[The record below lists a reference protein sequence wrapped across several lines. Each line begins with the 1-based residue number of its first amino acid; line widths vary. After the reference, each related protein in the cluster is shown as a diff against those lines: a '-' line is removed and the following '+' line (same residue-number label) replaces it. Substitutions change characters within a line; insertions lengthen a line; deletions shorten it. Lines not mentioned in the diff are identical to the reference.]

1 MANKYPLIFNSDLGL
16 IQEANSNDTIIPDN
30 IITANLVV
38 TGTLAV
44 PGGGS
49 LDALRT
55 RSFGI
60 SNDPTVYTGTGSI
73 VSNKLVVS
81 GISTS
86 RFLIN
91 QKVKILGVTTSTDSA
106 VIPSTT
112 TACSFERVGVMTSG
126 TNYRYWVAQY
136 HYRNGKIGTSTQ
148 ATPTTGIAVTAIGD
162 FNDINH
168 ISLTLQRTSTDHG
181 LLVYRSED
189 SSSTDNAKLVAILGP
204 KELGNSATSGITW
217 KDYGPYEKTNW
228 SPKTAKNEFDD
239 TSQIHFPNTAT
250 LTTSARKGWAIDTV
264 TAVGSGAI
272 TVSGNYTLNSG
283 NSVKVIHDNTFG
295 FKQAIGAAV
304 TDGISSLVL
313 PSGTYY
319 TESIVIPNGFALK
332 GEGKN
337 TIIKKQFFAD
347 NTTDGGGNTLTFDGN
362 LIGIAAGVG
371 TLSDITIQ
379 SLTIDGNN
387 ANNILFFDDD
397 DNYLVNLVDTKSTLL
412 SDVEIRNSPASGLYV
427 VDSNRLSIQNS
438 QIVDGSLTDRYPFS
452 PVNAQNSEV
461 LRINNSLFQNYPGA
475 LDLSVTSISAI
486 NGNVIR
492 NCGTGIKLY
501 ASGKFTTTGNIVL
514 GPADEFIPT
523 NDLFDSDYNSINL
536 GIITGLNFAG
546 PVMLYNENGLPKNLN
561 SSLVAITAGIGTII
575 NLGLSSESLGAKFMN
590 FNIPTSNTGT
600 FGRSSGYIQLTLTDA
615 QTGTLAIGNT
625 LGYDVRGT
633 EYLDAPVGFTTS
645 VGIETGVWYK
655 TGSPFIGAGAT
666 TYLVT
671 LDEPNEFSAFA
682 VGDIVKLANHSV
694 TPDLGATDLT
704 VAEKI
709 TVSFTTKQLRLTGFT
724 TTSVTNG
731 TAGGYIT
738 VRNTFLIAKGRI
750 GVT

>member
-1 MANKYPLIFNSDLGL
+1 MANKYPLIFNPDLGL
-16 IQEANSNDTIIPDN
+16 IQEANSNDIIIPDN
-30 IITANLVV
+30 ITTTNLVV

-204 KELGNSATSGITW
+204 KELGPSATSAISW

-264 TAVGSGAI
+264 TAVESGAI

-362 LIGIAAGVG
+362 LIGVAAGVG

-397 DNYLVNLVDTKSTLL
+397 DNYLVNLVDTKSALL

-492 NCGTGIKLY
+492 NCGTGIRLY

-600 FGRSSGYIQLTLTDA
+600 FGRSSGYIQLTLTAA

-645 VGIETGVWYK
+645 VGIGTGVWN
-655 TGSPFIGAGAT
+655 TIGAGAT
-666 TYLVT
+666 MYTVT
-671 LDEPNEFSAFA
+671 LLEPNEFSAFA

-704 VAEKI
+704 VAAKLD
-709 TVSFTTKQLRLTGFT
+709 VNSVTKNLRLTGFT

-731 TAGGYIT
+731 TASGYIT

>member
-1 MANKYPLIFNSDLGL
+1 MANKYPLIFNPDLGL
-16 IQEANSNDTIIPDN
+16 IQEANSNDIIIPDN
-30 IITANLVV
+30 ITTTNLVV

-91 QKVKILGVTTSTDSA
+91 QKVKILGITSSTDSA

-112 TACSFERVGVMTSG
+112 TACSFERVGNMTSG

-204 KELGNSATSGITW
+204 KELGPSATSAISW

-264 TAVGSGAI
+264 TAVESGAI

-362 LIGIAAGVG
+362 LIGVAAGVG
-371 TLSDITIQ
+371 TLTDITIQ

-397 DNYLVNLVDTKSTLL
+397 DNYLVNLVDTKSALL

-600 FGRSSGYIQLTLTDA
+600 FGRSSGYIQLTLTAA

-645 VGIETGVWYK
+645 VGIGTGVWN
-655 TGSPFIGAGAT
+655 TIGAGAT
-666 TYLVT
+666 MYTVT
-671 LDEPNEFSAFA
+671 LLEPNEFSAFA

-704 VAEKI
+704 VAAKLD
-709 TVSFTTKQLRLTGFT
+709 VNSVTKNLRLTGFT

-731 TAGGYIT
+731 TASGYIT

>member
-112 TACSFERVGVMTSG
+112 TACSFERVGNMTSG

-148 ATPTTGIAVTAIGD
+148 ATPTTGVAVTSIGD

-168 ISLTLQRTSTDHG
+168 ISLTLQRTSADHG
-181 LLVYRSED
+181 LLVYRSEG
-189 SSSTDNAKLVAILGP
+189 STLTDNAKLVAILGP

-264 TAVGSGAI
+264 TAVGSGDI

-362 LIGIAAGVG
+362 LIGVAAGVG

-492 NCGTGIKLY
+492 NCGTGIRLY

-600 FGRSSGYIQLTLTDA
+600 FGRSSGYIQLTLTAA

-645 VGIETGVWYK
+645 VGIGTGVWN
-655 TGSPFIGAGAT
+655 TIGAGAT
-666 TYLVT
+666 MYTVT
-671 LDEPNEFSAFA
+671 LLEPNEFSAFA

-704 VAEKI
+704 VEAKLD
-709 TVSFTTKQLRLTGFT
+709 VNSVTKNLRLTGFNV
-724 TTSVTNG
+724 TSVTNG
-731 TAGGYIT
+731 TASGYIT

>member
-1 MANKYPLIFNSDLGL
+1 MANKYPLIFNPDLGL

-30 IITANLVV
+30 ITTANLVV

-73 VSNKLVVS
+73 VSDKLVVS

-86 RFLIN
+86 TFLIN
-91 QKVKILGVTTSTDSA
+91 QKVKILGVTTSTDST
-106 VIPSTT
+106 VIPATT
-112 TACSFERVGVMTSG
+112 TACSFAGVGNMTSG

-168 ISLTLQRTSTDHG
+168 IALTLQRTSTDHG

-204 KELGNSATSGITW
+204 KELGSFTSLISW
-217 KDYGPYEKTNW
+217 KDYGPFEKTNW

-250 LTTSARKGWAIDTV
+250 LTASARKGWAIDTV
-264 TAVGSGAI
+264 TAVGSGSI
-272 TVSGNYTLNSG
+272 TLSGNYTLNSN

-304 TDGISSLVL
+304 TEGISSLVL

-319 TESIVIPNGFALK
+319 AESIVLPDGFALK

-362 LIGIAAGVG
+362 LIGVAAGVG
-371 TLSDITIQ
+371 TITDITLQ

-387 ANNILFFDDD
+387 ANNILFFAED
-397 DNYLVNLVDTKSTLL
+397 DNYLINLVNTKSALL

-452 PVNAQNSEV
+452 PVNAQNSKV
-461 LRINNSLFQNYPGA
+461 LRINNSLFENYPGS
-475 LDLSVTSISAI
+475 LDLSVTSVSSV
-486 NGNVIR
+486 NGNIIR
-492 NCGTGIKLY
+492 NCGTGIRLF

-523 NDLFDSDYNSINL
+523 NDIFDSDFNSINL
-536 GIITGLNFAG
+536 AITTGLNFSG

-561 SSLVAITAGIGTII
+561 SSLVAITAGIGTIV
-575 NLGLSSESLGAKFMN
+575 NLGLSNESLGTRFMN

-600 FGRSSGYIQLTLTDA
+600 FGRSSGYIQLALNTA

-633 EYLDAPVGFTTS
+633 EYLDVPVGFTTS
-645 VGIETGVWYK
+645 VGISSGVWN
-655 TGSPFIGAGAT
+655 TIGAGAT
-666 TYLVT
+666 MYTVT

-704 VAEKI
+704 VAAKI
-709 TVSFTTKQLRLTGFT
+709 DVNSATKQLRLTGFT
-724 TTSVTNG
+724 ITSVSNG
-731 TAGGYIT
+731 TATGYIT

>member
-1 MANKYPLIFNSDLGL
+1 MANKYPLIFNPDLGL
-16 IQEANSNDTIIPDN
+16 IQEANSNDIIIPDN
-30 IITANLVV
+30 ITTTNLVV

-91 QKVKILGVTTSTDSA
+91 QKVKILGITSSTDSA
-106 VIPSTT
+106 VIPVTT
-112 TACSFERVGVMTSG
+112 TACSFERVGNMTSG

-148 ATPTTGIAVTAIGD
+148 ATPTTGVAVTSIGD

-168 ISLTLQRTSTDHG
+168 ISLTLQRTSADHG
-181 LLVYRSED
+181 LLVYRSEG
-189 SSSTDNAKLVAILGP
+189 STLTDNAKLVAILGP

-319 TESIVIPNGFALK
+319 TESIVIPNGFVLK

-362 LIGIAAGVG
+362 LIGVAAGVG

-492 NCGTGIKLY
+492 NCGTGIRLY

-600 FGRSSGYIQLTLTDA
+600 FGRSSGYIQLTLTA
-615 QTGTLAIGNT
+615 TQTGTLAIGNT

-645 VGIETGVWYK
+645 VGIGTGVWN
-655 TGSPFIGAGAT
+655 TIGAGAT
-666 TYLVT
+666 MYTVT
-671 LDEPNEFSAFA
+671 LLEPNEFSAFA

-704 VAEKI
+704 VAAKLD
-709 TVSFTTKQLRLTGFT
+709 VNSVTKNLRLTGFT

-731 TAGGYIT
+731 TASGYIT